1 MVRTRSQTMSQKDD
15 HLGKIVVAHKGKL
28 IPCWFPGKIE
38 EKTSKGYLV
47 QFLAKSE
54 SEECTPRNILSFDEF
69 LKKKKNETSGLFKVP
84 AKLRDSYEEAF
95 KLASEQLK

>member
-1 MVRTRSQTMSQKDD
+1 M
-15 HLGKIVVAHKGKL
+15 
-28 IPCWFPGKIE
+28 IPCWFPWKIK

-54 SEECTPRNILSFDEF
+54 SEECTPRNIMSFDEC

-84 AKLRDSYEEAF
+84 TKLRDSYEEAF
-95 KLASEQLK
+95 KLDSEHFK